1 MTSLP
6 DLPVTRILPQLDEAL
21 AHHASAVLV
30 APPGAGKTTLVP
42 LHMLGADWRGEGVIV
57 LLEPRRLAA
66 RAAARRMAQ
75 LLGEEPGETVGY
87 RMRLESKVS
96 AKTRIL
102 VVTEGVFARMI
113 LDDPDL
119 NGVAAVLFDEF
130 HERSLDADFGLALA
144 LDVQAALRDDLKIL
158 VMSATL
164 DGARVASLLGDA
176 PVIESEGRAYPVD
189 IRYRDRKADE
199 RIEDAM
205 ARAIRDALVDETGSI
220 LAFLPGQGEIE
231 RTARLLEE
239 RLPANVLLAPL
250 YGAMEGS
257 AQDAAIRPAPAGSR
271 KIVLA
276 TSIAET
282 SITIDGV
289 RVVIDSGLAR
299 LPKYEP
305 ATGLTRLE
313 TVRTSRASADQRAGR
328 AGRT

>member
-42 LHMLGADWRGEGVIV
+42 IHMLNADWRKDGMIV

-96 AKTRIL
+96 GKTRIL

-119 NGVAAVLFDEF
+119 KGVAAVLFDEF

-164 DGARVASLLGDA
+164 DGARVAQLLGDA
-176 PVIESEGRAYPVD
+176 PVIESEGRA
-189 IRYRDRKADE
+189 
-199 RIEDAM
+199 
-205 ARAIRDALVDETGSI
+205 
-220 LAFLPGQGEIE
+220 
-231 RTARLLEE
+231 
-239 RLPANVLLAPL
+239 
-250 YGAMEGS
+250 
-257 AQDAAIRPAPAGSR
+257 
-271 KIVLA
+271 
-276 TSIAET
+276 
-282 SITIDGV
+282 
-289 RVVIDSGLAR
+289 
-299 LPKYEP
+299 
-305 ATGLTRLE
+305 
-313 TVRTSRASADQRAGR
+313 
-328 AGRT
+328 

>member
-6 DLPVTRILPQLDEAL
+6 DLPVTRILPQLDTAF
-21 AHHASAVLV
+21 ASHASAVLV

-42 LHMLGADWRGEGVIV
+42 LHFLDAGWRGDGMIV

-75 LLGEEPGETVGY
+75 LLVEEPGETVGY

-96 AKTRIL
+96 AKTKIL

-119 NGVAAVLFDEF
+119 KGMAAVLFDEF

-176 PVIESEGRAYPVD
+176 PIIESEGRTFPVD
-189 IRYRDRKADE
+189 IRHRERKPDE

-205 ARAIRDALVDETGSI
+205 VKAIREALADGPTLWRDG
-220 LAFLPGQGEIE
+220 GQ
-231 RTARLLEE
+231 
-239 RLPANVLLAPL
+239 
-250 YGAMEGS
+250 S
-257 AQDAAIRPAPAGSR
+257 AGRGNQ
-271 KIVLA
+271 
-276 TSIAET
+276 
-282 SITIDGV
+282 
-289 RVVIDSGLAR
+289 
-299 LPKYEP
+299 
-305 ATGLTRLE
+305 
-313 TVRTSRASADQRAGR
+313 ASARRSSQGCAGNIDCR
-328 AGRT
+328 DFHHDRWRSGCD